1 MGLFT
6 RVTFDF
12 FRVVLLEKVNKM
24 GVNNLATVFGPTV
37 LRPPSSNSEKENE
50 RSACNVGTFDIG
62 ALDVMSQVGIFRY
75 FLGLKNNTRTK
86 LPDDDLE
93 LWRRLDREKASS
105 LEEKLMIT
113 AEEHLI

>member
-1 MGLFT
+1 MEET
-6 RVTFDF
+6 
-12 FRVVLLEKVNKM
+12 NKM

-37 LRPPSSNSEKENE
+37 LRPPSSASDKENE
-50 RSACNVGTFDIG
+50 TSSCNVGTFDIG

-75 FLGLKNNTRTK
+75 FLGLKNNERTL
-86 LPDDDLE
+86 LPPDDLE
-93 LWRRLDREKASS
+93 LWRRLDPEKAAK